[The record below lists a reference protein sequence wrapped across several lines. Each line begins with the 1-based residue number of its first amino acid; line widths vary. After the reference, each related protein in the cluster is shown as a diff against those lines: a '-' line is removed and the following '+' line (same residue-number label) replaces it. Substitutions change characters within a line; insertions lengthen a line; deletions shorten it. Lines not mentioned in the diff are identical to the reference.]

1 MRILSSLAIVAFL
14 LVLALPASAQNV
26 IVRVLDAQNNSGET
40 GLVSITPNAAG
51 NGITVNVSVVGEP
64 ANGNQPMHIHT
75 GQCGPTLGP
84 VYKPLQNV
92 VDGHSVSNVAGV
104 SIDDLMRGTYAIN
117 VHRGPGPLA
126 AAPYVSCTN
135 IHNAAGRT

>member
-1 MRILSSLAIVAFL
+1 MRLLSSFILVVAFIAFTGPSFAQTVVTRL
-14 LVLALPASAQNV
+14 LSAE
-26 IVRVLDAQNNSGET
+26 NNSGET
-40 GLVSITPNAAG
+40 GFISITPNAAG
-51 NGITVNVSVVGEP
+51 NGITVNVSIAGEP
-64 ANGNQPMHIHT
+64 AGGNQPMHIHT

-126 AAPYVSCTN
+126 APPYVSCAN
-135 IHNAAGRT
+135 IHNAAGRP